1 MYKPVKQEIRFMYS
15 IGQFAKLIGKAV
27 ETLRNWE
34 KKNVLIPA
42 YRTKTG
48 YRMYSEEQLIEVL
61 QKEKPSERINI
72 GYCRVSSNHQ
82 KDDLERQMSLME
94 SYLSS
99 QGRKFKVIQDVGSG
113 ISYTKKGLK
122 KLLEDVS
129 INIVDTVFVLHK
141 DRLVRFGY
149 ELIENFCRLH
159 GTKID
164 IINQSEDKPAEEEL
178 VEDIMNIIHV
188 FSCRLNGRRSHIN
201 RKIIEKLEKTSGKDN
216 G

>member
-1 MYKPVKQEIRFMYS
+1 MYS
-15 IGQFAKLIGKAV
+15 IGQFAKRIGKTV

-34 KKNVLIPA
+34 KKNILIPS
-42 YRTKTG
+42 YRTKAG

-72 GYCRVSSNHQ
+72 GYCRVSANHQ
-82 KDDLERQMSLME
+82 KDDLERQVALME
-94 SYLSS
+94 SFLSS
-99 QGRKFKVIQDVGSG
+99 QGRKFKIIQDIGSG
-113 ISYTKKGLK
+113 INYKKKGLK
-122 KLLEDVS
+122 TLLQDVS

-149 ELIENFCRLH
+149 ELIEDFCRLH

-164 IINQSEDKPAEEEL
+164 IINQSDDNPAEEEL

-188 FSCRLNGRRSHIN
+188 FSCRLNGRRSLVN
-201 RKIIEKLEKTSGKDN
+201 RKIIENLEKTSGN
-216 G
+216 L